1 MLYFSKSRWF
11 AEVLERPCSAGAPAA
26 FSDEA
31 FFDHIKWIIVIFRLV
46 RDGDATEGRGRPSV
60 RRPGLLTP
68 RLFQRGARE
77 TFRVAILVYT
87 RFGRVRGSNRCSA
100 SADGECKPMKFMLMG
115 FETPPSWYGYRG
127 SWGSNTTTEQQ
138 PSASKRAHR
147 IKGLCAPHGHTVGQQ
162 KPRPI
167 KPTLFAFST
176 TNNNSSCK
184 GIDPSDDRH
193 PNLLRSAIY
202 GVPESKRSRPKT
214 RTYSR

>member
-138 PSASKRAHR
+138 PSAVSSIHFNSCSASVKSSVG
-147 IKGLCAPHGHTVGQQ
+147 IVQKGSPDQGPVCATRPHSRSTKAPSHQTNSFCVFHHQQ
-162 KPRPI
+162 QLKLQR
-167 KPTLFAFST
+167 
-176 TNNNSSCK
+176 N
-184 GIDPSDDRH
+184 
-193 PNLLRSAIY
+193 
-202 GVPESKRSRPKT
+202 
-214 RTYSR
+214 